1 MAYDEGI
8 VARVRAI
15 LAVHANLAERRMM
28 GGTCFMV
35 NGHMCCGVSND
46 RLMVR
51 VGRDAYA
58 ATLLDHHV
66 TPLTFAG
73 RSPIGYVLIDRPGFQ
88 ADADLRSWLR
98 RGLAA
103 VAALPPK

>member
-35 NGHMCCGVSND
+35 NGHMCCGVLNND
-46 RLMVR
+46 LVLRL
-51 VGRDAYA
+51 GQEEYEE
-58 ATLLDHHV
+58 
-66 TPLTFAG
+66 
-73 RSPIGYVLIDRPGFQ
+73 Q
-88 ADADLRSWLR
+88 QEE
-98 RGLAA
+98 
-103 VAALPPK
+103 